1 MPSVELGVI
10 RVFTMMMMNH
20 CHQSK
25 GLWNE
30 PMIVQHIANAQASA
44 QTDKNTQIKISEIS
58 KDTKQRFKGIIQE
71 TSG

>member
-1 MPSVELGVI
+1 
-10 RVFTMMMMNH
+10 MMMSH

-30 PMIVQHIANAQASA
+30 PMIGQHIANAKASA
-44 QTDKNTQIKISEIS
+44 QTDKKTQIKTSEIS
-58 KDTKQRFKGIIQE
+58 KDSKQRFKGISQE

>member
-1 MPSVELGVI
+1 M
-10 RVFTMMMMNH
+10 FTMMMSH

-30 PMIVQHIANAQASA
+30 PMRGQYIANAKAGA
-44 QTDKNTQIKISEIS
+44 QTDKKTQIKISEIS
-58 KDTKQRFKGIIQE
+58 KDSKQWFKGISQE

>member
-1 MPSVELGVI
+1 
-10 RVFTMMMMNH
+10 MMMMMMMMSH

-30 PMIVQHIANAQASA
+30 PIIGEHIANAKASA
-44 QTDKNTQIKISEIS
+44 QMHKSTQIKNSEIS
-58 KDTKQRFKGIIQE
+58 KDSKQRLKGISQE

>member
-1 MPSVELGVI
+1 
-10 RVFTMMMMNH
+10 MMSH
-20 CHQSK
+20 CHLSK

-30 PMIVQHIANAQASA
+30 PMIGEHIAIAKASA
-44 QTDKNTQIKISEIS
+44 QTDKNSQIKISSIS